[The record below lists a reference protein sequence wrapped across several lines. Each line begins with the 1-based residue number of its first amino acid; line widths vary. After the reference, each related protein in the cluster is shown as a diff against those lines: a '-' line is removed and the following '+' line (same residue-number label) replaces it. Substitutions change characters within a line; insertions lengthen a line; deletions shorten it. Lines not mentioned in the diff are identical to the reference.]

1 MAKILSFETI
11 TKKKRESLIQEM
23 LPSIKILAK
32 KINVQYPSILEVD
45 DLISAGVI
53 GLIQSFETFESD
65 KNVKFKTYAEHRI
78 RGSMLDE
85 IRKCDWASRYYRDQ
99 IKKLRKLSKKMISE
113 RGEIDNVLLQ
123 RRLKLSDF
131 KYYELLKRVEKTE
144 KVNNFEELI
153 YTDDDTESQ
162 LNRLMVIDNIDR
174 LNKNEQKVIHSYYFD
189 QKSMKE
195 IANELSLSE
204 SRVSQIHKKAIDL
217 IRDDIDH
224 AA

>member
-1 MAKILSFETI
+1 MAKILNFETI
-11 TKKKRESLIQEM
+11 TRKKRESLIHEM
-23 LPSIKILAK
+23 MPSIKILAK
-32 KINVQYPSILEVD
+32 KINLQYPSILEVD

-53 GLIQSFETFESD
+53 GLMQSFETFESD

-99 IKKLRKLSKKMISE
+99 IKELKKLSKKMINE
-113 RGEIDNVLLQ
+113 RGEIDNVQLQ
-123 RRLKLSDF
+123 RHLKLSDY
-131 KYYELLKRVEKTE
+131 KYYELLKKVEKTE
-144 KVNNFEELI
+144 KVINFEELI
-153 YTDDDTESQ
+153 YAQDETESQ

-174 LNKNEQKVIHSYYFD
+174 LNENEQKVIHSYYFD

-204 SRVSQIHKKAIDL
+204 SRISQIHKKAISL
-217 IRDDIDH
+217 IREDIDL